1 MRTIEIPPR
10 SFELVLVTF
19 FNPSRIVG
27 PILET
32 ILELPKITNQLEFF
46 KIRIKTKKIHGT
58 NINGR

>member
-19 FNPSRIVG
+19 FNPSRIVR

-32 ILELPKITNQLEFF
+32 ILELPKITNQFQF
-46 KIRIKTKKIHGT
+46 
-58 NINGR
+58 

>member
-32 ILELPKITNQLEFF
+32 ILELPKITNQFEFF
-46 KIRIKTKKIHGT
+46 KLELKPKTHGT
-58 NINGR
+58 NKNGS

>member
-32 ILELPKITNQLEFF
+32 ILELPKITNQLEFL
-46 KIRIKTKKIHGT
+46 KLELKPKKYMVQT
-58 NINGR
+58 